1 MLHLVK
7 ERSRSA
13 YTLALVMV
21 VLAML
26 ITVAGVNAAM
36 SRTLTQIIERQAG
49 GSLQVIAPGAFEPD
63 VGGRLTDARHASA
76 PSPRSASGRPT
87 A

>member
-1 MLHLVK
+1 MK

-26 ITVAGVNAAM
+26 MTVAGASAAM
-36 SRTLTQIIERQAG
+36 SRTLTNVIERQTG

-63 VGGRLTDARHASA
+63 VGGRLAAIDGAG
-76 PSPRSASGRPT
+76 PSPRCSSGRRT